1 MACGQ
6 HERFK
11 LLNEV
16 SQARERLRALK
27 LLQATPEMIALAEAE
42 FAKAS
47 AALAAIMD
55 CSD

>member
-1 MACGQ
+1 MNAVD
-6 HERFK
+6 K
-11 LLNEV
+11 
-16 SQARERLRALK
+16 ARERLRALRVM
-27 LLQATPEMIALAEAE
+27 QATPEMIALAEAE